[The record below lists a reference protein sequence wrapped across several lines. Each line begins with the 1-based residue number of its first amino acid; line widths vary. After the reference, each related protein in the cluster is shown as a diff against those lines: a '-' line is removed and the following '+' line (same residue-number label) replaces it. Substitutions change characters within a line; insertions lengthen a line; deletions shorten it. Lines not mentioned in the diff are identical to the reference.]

1 MTEELYIRFVALLA
15 AAMLVPAI
23 VFLAMAIN
31 HPKWVYWRF
40 LSLGCTS
47 LFAASLLSALR
58 EVLPPVSST
67 IVSNLLVGL
76 GYFLSAKAVRSLQG
90 RLVRS
95 ATDNALLI
103 SYSAAVVIV
112 NVGGSIY
119 EYRASLVSLIILAFS
134 AIVFCQIYRTRALFS
149 KLGSAVIMVA
159 CVVNV
164 FLASARA
171 AAALAASEKPLLSI
185 SLWDPIFFIGSI
197 GTLFA
202 FSIGYFIIGSSLLTA
217 ETEQLLENERV
228 LSDKLAM
235 AIEDQKNL
243 QKLLL
248 HELKRPINAIQAA
261 LQAEND
267 SPARNIQANE
277 SRRKLRRHITEASTL
292 LEGIGEYDELS
303 ALFQNPNKTMVGT
316 KVIAEDIRLKWR
328 IHVDVQDQLSEVYAD
343 RFLIDI
349 ALGNL
354 VENANKFGKTEEGT
368 SITVSGNPRF
378 VTWDVK
384 DDGSGIPRS
393 EWTKVWGKFYRV
405 GLPSENALRGCGL
418 GLHAVKSIAEAHGG
432 YAEVVSQAPSI
443 VRFALPKAAQGAS
456 DARQH

>member
-1 MTEELYIRFVALLA
+1 MR
-15 AAMLVPAI
+15 
-23 VFLAMAIN
+23 
-31 HPKWVYWRF
+31 
-40 LSLGCTS
+40 
-47 LFAASLLSALR
+47 SATL
-58 EVLPPVSST
+58 
-67 IVSNLLVGL
+67 
-76 GYFLSAKAVRSLQG
+76 
-90 RLVRS
+90 RS
-95 ATDNALLI
+95 ATDNALLFL
-103 SYSAAVVIV
+103 YSVAVVSL

-119 EYRASLVSLIILAFS
+119 EHRVSLVSLIILAF
-134 AIVFCQIYRTRALFS
+134 AVIVFCEIYRTRTYLS
-149 KLGSAVIMVA
+149 KIGSAVIMVA

-171 AAALAASEKPLLSI
+171 AAALANSEKPLLSI
-185 SLWDPIFFIGSI
+185 SLWDPIFLIGSI

-202 FSIGYFIIGSSLLTA
+202 FSIGCFIIGSAILTA
-217 ETEQLLENERV
+217 ETEKLLEHERV
-228 LSDKLAM
+228 LTDELAV

-267 SPARNIQANE
+267 SPAQHIQENE
-277 SRRKLRRHITEASTL
+277 SKRKLRRHITEASTL
-292 LEGIGEYDELS
+292 LEGIGEYGELS

-316 KVIAEDIRLKWR
+316 KAIAEDIRLKYR

-354 VENANKFGKTEEGT
+354 VENAGKYGKTDEGT
-368 SITVSGNPRF
+368 SITVSGNSRF

-405 GLPSENALRGCGL
+405 GLPSENAVRGCGL

-456 DARQH
+456 DARQN